1 MTRTRRRRAWKCL
14 LSLPLI
20 GVGLLAAT
28 VHAGQQVFRSQATLV
43 PVDVRAVDRQ
53 GRPVTD
59 LTVADFTI
67 FEDGVPQTIQH
78 MTTQVFTGAEDD
90 VSPGQLRPDL
100 PRTLQVEQAAP
111 VIPQQASRVFL
122 IVLGRG
128 RLQVPNRGVDAV
140 KHLIENRLLP
150 GDRVAVLAWNRA
162 TDFTTDHASIARVVD
177 RYAAGS
183 ASIDVQMSSHFSGLA
198 ALYRPPGVPA
208 FLQPEI
214 DAVFGDAGA
223 SRARTVVPEAVAED
237 PRDAAQRQRV
247 ANVMAANPDSREFS
261 AFDKAEAEGGELD
274 FADFVSQTSQDAVD
288 IGNIQAG
295 IGYLRLMPGEK
306 HLLYI
311 SAGGLSRNIDGLA
324 RAASHARVA
333 VHVIHTG
340 GLAASDS
347 MRNPQVGPR
356 VGPPGAPWDAYL
368 NATTSVQSV
377 RQARA
382 LAAQTGG
389 TFYANLHR
397 WALQDVDAMDR
408 ATRFQ
413 YTLGY
418 YPSNPTVDGRY
429 RRIEMRVNRPG
440 VTLMYRQGYYAQPAP
455 PSFDRRELL
464 AYTRMVRAF
473 EYERPI
479 SDLVVS
485 GTAAWQPETA
495 GERQLG
501 VRLVI
506 DAARVHFDDVNGR
519 RAAIVE
525 LGIFPLDRDD
535 RQVGELWQR
544 LELNLLPGT
553 WARFQREGIP
563 HAATL
568 PAPQEAR
575 SVKIVA
581 YDYNADLVGTA
592 VVRIDR

>member
-1 MTRTRRRRAWKCL
+1 VT
-14 LSLPLI
+14 
-20 GVGLLAAT
+20 
-28 VHAGQQVFRSQATLV
+28 GQQVFRSQATLV

-59 LTVADFTI
+59 LTLADFTI
-67 FEDGVPQTIQH
+67 LEDGAPQTIQH
-78 MTTQVFTGAEDD
+78 MTTQVFAGGEEGAPRGP
-90 VSPGQLRPDL
+90 VSPDL
-100 PRTLQVEQAAP
+100 PRTQQVDGPAP
-111 VIPQQASRVFL
+111 AIPQQASRVFL

-128 RLQVPNRGVDAV
+128 RLQVPNRGVDAA

-162 TDFTTDHASIARVVD
+162 TDFTTDHASIARVID

-183 ASIDVQMSSHFSGLA
+183 ASIDVQLASHFSGLA

-214 DAVFGDAGA
+214 DAVFGEAGA
-223 SRARTVVPEAVAED
+223 TRGRTVVPEAVAED
-237 PRDAAQRQRV
+237 PRDAAQRLRV
-247 ANVMAANPDSREFS
+247 ANVMTANLDSSEFS
-261 AFDKAEAEGGELD
+261 AFDRAEAEGGELD

-340 GLAASDS
+340 GLSAPDF

-356 VGPPGAPWDAYL
+356 VGPPGAPWDGYL
-368 NATTSVQSV
+368 NATTSLQSA

-382 LAAQTGG
+382 LAAETGG

-397 WALQDVDAMDR
+397 WASQDVDAMDR

-418 YPSNPTVDGRY
+418 YPSNPVMDGRY
-429 RRIEMRVNRPG
+429 RRIDVRVNRPG

-479 SDLVVS
+479 ADLVVS
-485 GTAAWQPETA
+485 GTAAWGPASA
-495 GERQLG
+495 GERQLD
-501 VRLVI
+501 VRVVV
-506 DAARVHFDDVNGR
+506 DAARVHFDDVKGR

-525 LGIFPLDRDD
+525 VGIFPLDRND

-544 LELNLLPGT
+544 LELKLLPGT
-553 WARFQREGIP
+553 WERFRREGIP
-563 HAATL
+563 HAAML
-568 PAPQEAR
+568 PAGSEAR

-581 YDYNADLVGTA
+581 YDFNADLVGTA
-592 VVRIDR
+592 VIRIDR

>member
-1 MTRTRRRRAWKCL
+1 MTRTLRRRAWTW
-14 LSLPLI
+14 SLILPFI
-20 GVGLLAAT
+20 GVALLAAT
-28 VHAGQQVFRSQATLV
+28 THAGQQVFRSQATLV

-59 LTVADFTI
+59 LTAADFTI
-67 FEDGVPQTIQH
+67 LEDGVPQTIQH
-78 MTTQVFTGAEDD
+78 MTTQVFAGGEDD
-90 VSPGQLRPDL
+90 VPPGPLRPDL
-100 PRTLQVEQAAP
+100 PRTQQVEGAAP

-128 RLQVPNRGVDAV
+128 RLQVPNRGIDAA

-162 TDFTTDHASIARVVD
+162 TDFTTDHASIARVID

-183 ASIDVQMSSHFSGLA
+183 ASVDVQLASHFSGLA

-223 SRARTVVPEAVAED
+223 TRARTVVPEAVAGD

-247 ANVMAANPDSREFS
+247 TNVIAANPDSREFS
-261 AFDKAEAEGGELD
+261 AFDMAEAEGGELD

-340 GLAASDS
+340 GLAAPDF

-368 NATTSVQSV
+368 NATTSVQSA

-397 WALQDVDAMDR
+397 WASEDVDAMDR

-418 YPSNPTVDGRY
+418 YPSSPIMDGRY
-429 RRIEMRVNRPG
+429 RRIEVRVNRPG

-479 SDLVVS
+479 GDLVVS
-485 GTAAWQPETA
+485 GTAAWGPATA
-495 GERQLG
+495 GERQLD

-525 LGIFPLDRDD
+525 VGIFPLDRND

-553 WARFQREGIP
+553 WERFQREGIP

-568 PAPQEAR
+568 PAPDEAR

-581 YDYNADLVGTA
+581 YDYYADLVGTA
-592 VVRIDR
+592 LVRIDR